1 MILGQPDAIT
11 DPHDRD
17 QDLQAVYHGMA
28 IETAIIHTVTSVAM
42 NHDDRQLYSMDARD
56 LSLLALVL
64 PHLQGGVSVDLA
76 ARSMRAWKRY
86 P

>member
-1 MILGQPDAIT
+1 MILDQPDATT
-11 DPHDRD
+11 DPRD
-17 QDLQAVYHGMA
+17 PGPDLQAVCHGMA

-42 NHDDRQLYSMDARD
+42 NHDDRQLCSMDARD

-76 ARSMRAWKRY
+76 AQMMRAWK